1 MANTVKNL
9 DHAEALRLKKEEL
22 RSKIEA
28 VARVSTIPSMMKK
41 IMEVA
46 EDPGSAVADLEKLIE
61 RDQAIASRVVAVS
74 NAVFYGFPRK
84 INSISQAIMVLGFEM
99 VKGLAVST
107 AVFNVKQPRLARE
120 LGALWAHSFECAMA
134 SVLLA
139 RHSGLVTRESAF
151 LAGLLHDIGKPLMI
165 QALGDK
171 YLETFS
177 RDANS
182 PEKEEELFGGSHAES
197 GAWFAERCKLPV
209 DCVMAIRHHHAPSGY
224 MKETTRDPALV
235 RIAYL
240 ANVMAAGRK
249 EALESRECEETLKAL
264 SLSIEDYEKL
274 TLEFSELKS
283 AAPAF
288 T

>member
-28 VARVSTIPSMMKK
+28 VTRVSTIPSMMKK

-120 LGALWAHSFECAMA
+120 LSALWAHSFECAMA

-151 LAGLLHDIGKPLMI
+151 LAGLL
-165 QALGDK
+165 
-171 YLETFS
+171 T
-177 RDANS
+177 
-182 PEKEEELFGGSHAES
+182 
-197 GAWFAERCKLPV
+197 
-209 DCVMAIRHHHAPSGY
+209 
-224 MKETTRDPALV
+224 
-235 RIAYL
+235 
-240 ANVMAAGRK
+240 
-249 EALESRECEETLKAL
+249 
-264 SLSIEDYEKL
+264 
-274 TLEFSELKS
+274 
-283 AAPAF
+283 
-288 T
+288 